1 MCPTYESV
9 CQACYASGMAEPAD
23 TQATPEEKSEKPRPN
38 ARELA
43 KAETREALIL
53 AAMTEFADHGL
64 EAPSLDAICARAG
77 YTRGAF
83 YVHFRDRDELIAA
96 VMERIISLILDTL
109 IVTGDAALDL
119 ERTVRMFADAV
130 RYGAFPPTSSVR
142 SHHVLGACARSS
154 LVREQYV
161 ALLDEARARVMSVVR
176 EGQQAKS
183 VRSDVQADQISLLLV
198 GLVMAVQ
205 TLVEIGV
212 PFDVGAAADAVL
224 RMLRPAQ
231 A

>member
-1 MCPTYESV
+1 
-9 CQACYASGMAEPAD
+9 MAEPAD
-23 TQATPEEKSEKPRPN
+23 KQATPEEKSDTPRPN
-38 ARELA
+38 ARELS

-53 AAMTEFADHGL
+53 AAMSEFSEQGL

-109 IVTGDAALDL
+109 IVRGDAALDL

-142 SHHVLGACARSS
+142 SHHVLGACARSTF
-154 LVREQYV
+154 VREQYV

-176 EGQQAKS
+176 EGQRVES
-183 VRSDVQADQISLLLV
+183 VRSDVEAEQISLLLV
-198 GLVMAVQ
+198 GLVIAVKN
-205 TLVEIGV
+205 LVELGV
-212 PFDVGAAADAVL
+212 PFDVEAAANAVL
-224 RMLRPAQ
+224 RMLRPA
-231 A
+231 AS